1 MNNLKKKAA
10 LSILLMVSLGHL
22 LNDMFQ
28 AVIPAIYPMIKESLG
43 LSFMQIGAITLTNQI
58 TSSLLQPMV
67 GYFSD
72 KHPRPYGLVVGMC
85 FTLTGLMLL
94 SMAKSFPLVLLSVA
108 FVGVGSSVL
117 HPESSK
123 VARLASGG
131 VKGCANREQSQARM
145 SSAEAQPALAGIGK
159 GMAQSIFQI
168 GGNVGRAFGP
178 IAVAL
183 IVVPHGQGS
192 IRWFALL
199 AVVAIWVLAR
209 IGRWYKKQIE
219 LTEQREQSQACWS
232 SAESRRKST
241 EGQLYGR
248 SKSKSDIERL
258 RVGEQ
263 SSGMDESH
271 LSKHQIVVAL
281 LVLLVLMFS
290 KDFYTANIQSYL
302 TFYMIDKFG
311 LSVTASQYVLFAFLV
326 STAVGLLIGG
336 EVGDRYG
343 RKYVIWVSI
352 LGSSPF
358 ALLLPYCDLTW
369 TIILVILVGMV
380 MSSAMSAILVY
391 GTELLPGN
399 VGMISGAFFGLSF
412 GLGGIGSAIFGWLA
426 DITSIQY
433 VFQFTAFLP
442 LLGIVTYF
450 LPNIKE
456 KD

>member
-1 MNNLKKKAA
+1 MSIKHKAA

-28 AVIPAIYPMIKESLG
+28 AVIPSIYPMIKESLG
-43 LSFMQIGAITLTNQI
+43 LSFMQVGAITLTNQI

-85 FTLTGLMLL
+85 FTLTGLLLL
-94 SMAKSFPLVLLSVA
+94 SVAESFPLVLLSVA
-108 FVGVGSSVL
+108 FVGIGSSVL

-131 VKGCANREQSQARM
+131 A
-145 SSAEAQPALAGIGK
+145 K

-168 GGNVGRAFGP
+168 GGNVGRAIGP
-178 IAVAL
+178 VAVVL
-183 IVVPHGQGS
+183 IVIPHGQGS

-209 IGRWYKKQIE
+209 IGRWYKKQI
-219 LTEQREQSQACWS
+219 A
-232 SAESRRKST
+232 
-241 EGQLYGR
+241 LYGR
-248 SKSKSDIERL
+248 SKSRFDMEN
-258 RVGEQ
+258 
-263 SSGMDESH
+263 ESH
-271 LSKHQIVVAL
+271 LSRRQIIVAL

-290 KDFYTANIQSYL
+290 KDFYTANVQSYL

-336 EVGDRYG
+336 AVGDRFG

-380 MSSAMSAILVY
+380 MSSAMPAILVY

-426 DITSIQY
+426 DLTSIQY
-433 VFQFTAFLP
+433 VFQLTAFLP
-442 LLGIVTYF
+442 LLGIVTYL

-456 KD
+456 KS

>member
-1 MNNLKKKAA
+1 MRDLKQKAT

-28 AVIPAIYPMIKESLG
+28 AVIPAIYPMIKETLG

-85 FTLTGLMLL
+85 FTLMGLLLL
-94 SMAKSFPLVLLSVA
+94 SMAGSFPLVLLSVA

-131 VKGCANREQSQARM
+131 A
-145 SSAEAQPALAGIGK
+145 K

-183 IVVPHGQGS
+183 IVVPHGQGN
-192 IRWFALL
+192 IRWIALL
-199 AVVAIWVLAR
+199 AVLAIWVLAK
-209 IGRWYKKQIE
+209 IGSWYKRQIE
-219 LTEQREQSQACWS
+219 Q
-232 SAESRRKST
+232 
-241 EGQLYGR
+241 YGR
-248 SKSKSDIERL
+248 STSKFDIEN
-258 RVGEQ
+258 V
-263 SSGMDESH
+263 SH
-271 LSKHQIVVAL
+271 LSKHQIAVAL
-281 LVLLVLMFS
+281 LVLLLLMFS
-290 KDFYTANIQSYL
+290 KNFYTANIQSYL
-302 TFYMIDKFG
+302 TFYMMDKFDI
-311 LSVTASQYVLFAFLV
+311 SVTASQYVLFAFLV
-326 STAVGLLIGG
+326 STAIGLLIGG
-336 EVGDRYG
+336 GLGDRYG

-358 ALLLPYCDLTW
+358 ALLLPYCDLIW

-433 VFQFTAFLP
+433 VFQLTAFLP
-442 LLGIVTYF
+442 LLGIVTYL

>member
-1 MNNLKKKAA
+1 MINRKSAA
-10 LSILLMVSLGHL
+10 MSVLLMVSLGHL

-28 AVIPAIYPMIKESLG
+28 AVIPAIYPMVKETLG
-43 LSFMQIGAITLTNQI
+43 LSFTQIGAITLTNQI
-58 TSSLLQPMV
+58 TSSLLQPVV

-85 FTLTGLMLL
+85 FTMTGLLLL
-94 SMAKSFPLVLLSVA
+94 SMANSFPLMLLSVA

-131 VKGCANREQSQARM
+131 A
-145 SSAEAQPALAGIGK
+145 K

-168 GGNVGRAFGP
+168 GGNIGRAFGP
-178 IAVAL
+178 VAVAL
-183 IVVPHGQGS
+183 VVVPHGQGG

-199 AVVAIWVLAR
+199 AVIAAWVLSR
-209 IGRWYKKQIE
+209 IGRWYKKQIA
-219 LTEQREQSQACWS
+219 LH
-232 SAESRRKST
+232 
-241 EGQLYGR
+241 GR
-248 SKSKSDIERL
+248 SKSKFDMEN
-258 RVGEQ
+258 
-263 SSGMDESH
+263 ESH
-271 LSKHQIVVAL
+271 LSRRQITIAL
-281 LVLLVLMFS
+281 LVLLMLMFS
-290 KDFYTANIQSYL
+290 KDFYTANIQNYL

-311 LSVTASQYVLFAFLV
+311 LSITASQYVLFAFLV

-358 ALLLPYCDLTW
+358 ALLLPYCNLAW
-369 TIILVILVGMV
+369 TIVLVILVGMV

-426 DITSIQY
+426 DISGIQY
-433 VFQFTAFLP
+433 VFQLTAFLP
-442 LLGIVTYF
+442 LLGIATYF
-450 LPNIKE
+450 LPNIKD
-456 KD
+456 K

>member
-1 MNNLKKKAA
+1 MNNLRNKAA
-10 LSILLMVSLGHL
+10 LSVLLMVSLGHL

-58 TSSLLQPMV
+58 TSSFLQPMV

-72 KHPRPYGLVVGMC
+72 KYPRPYGLVVGMC
-85 FTLTGLMLL
+85 FTMTGLLLL
-94 SMAKSFPLVLLSVA
+94 SVAESFPLVLFSVA

-131 VKGCANREQSQARM
+131 AKGCASREQSQVHLD
-145 SSAEAQPALAGIGK
+145 SAEAQPALASIGK

-168 GGNVGRAFGP
+168 GGNVGRAIGP
-178 IAVAL
+178 VAVAL
-183 IVVPHGQGS
+183 IVIPHGQGS

-199 AVVAIWVLAR
+199 AVVAIWLLAK
-209 IGRWYKKQIE
+209 IGSWYKKQIT
-219 LTEQREQSQACWS
+219 LYG
-232 SAESRRKST
+232 RRKSK
-241 EGQLYGR
+241 Y
-248 SKSKSDIERL
+248 DIENVSR
-258 RVGEQ
+258 
-263 SSGMDESH
+263 
-271 LSKHQIVVAL
+271 LSKQQIIAAL
-281 LVLLVLMFS
+281 LVLLILMFS
-290 KDFYTANIQSYL
+290 KDFYTANLQSYL

-311 LSVTASQYVLFAFLV
+311 LSVTASQYVLFAYLV
-326 STAVGLLIGG
+326 STAIGLLIGG

-391 GTELLPGN
+391 ATELLPGN
-399 VGMISGAFFGLSF
+399 VGMISGAFFGLAF
-412 GLGGIGSAIFGWLA
+412 GLGGIGSALFGWLA
-426 DITSIQY
+426 DYSSIQY
-433 VFQFTAFLP
+433 VFQLTAFLP

-456 KD
+456 NSV

>member
-1 MNNLKKKAA
+1 MINRKSAA
-10 LSILLMVSLGHL
+10 MSVLLMVSLGHL

-28 AVIPAIYPMIKESLG
+28 AVIPAIYPMVKETLG
-43 LSFMQIGAITLTNQI
+43 LSFTQIGAITLTNQI
-58 TSSLLQPMV
+58 TSSLLQPVV

-85 FTLTGLMLL
+85 FTMTGLLLL
-94 SMAKSFPLVLLSVA
+94 SIANSFPLMLLSVA

-131 VKGCANREQSQARM
+131 A
-145 SSAEAQPALAGIGK
+145 K

-168 GGNVGRAFGP
+168 GGNIGRAFGP
-178 IAVAL
+178 VAVAL
-183 IVVPHGQGS
+183 VVVPQGQGG

-199 AVVAIWVLAR
+199 AVIAAWVLSR
-209 IGRWYKKQIE
+209 IGRWYKKQIA
-219 LTEQREQSQACWS
+219 LHS
-232 SAESRRKST
+232 
-241 EGQLYGR
+241 R
-248 SKSKSDIERL
+248 SKSKFDMEN
-258 RVGEQ
+258 
-263 SSGMDESH
+263 ESH
-271 LSKHQIVVAL
+271 LSRRQITIAL
-281 LVLLVLMFS
+281 MVLLMLMFS
-290 KDFYTANIQSYL
+290 KDFYTANIQNYL

-311 LSVTASQYVLFAFLV
+311 LSITASQYVLFAFLV

-358 ALLLPYCDLTW
+358 ALLLPYCNLAW
-369 TIILVILVGMV
+369 TIVLVILVGMV

-426 DITSIQY
+426 DMSGIQH
-433 VFQFTAFLP
+433 VFQLTAYLP
-442 LLGIVTYF
+442 LLGIATYF
-450 LPNIKE
+450 LPNIKD
-456 KD
+456 K

>member
-1 MNNLKKKAA
+1 MKMSNLRNKAA
-10 LSILLMVSLGHL
+10 LSVLLMVSLGHL

-85 FTLTGLMLL
+85 FTLTGLLLL
-94 SMAKSFPLVLLSVA
+94 SMADSFPLVLLSVA

-131 VKGCANREQSQARM
+131 AKGCASREQSQACLD
-145 SSAEAQPALAGIGK
+145 SAEAQPALASIGK

-168 GGNVGRAFGP
+168 GGNVGRAIGP
-178 IAVAL
+178 VAVAL
-183 IVVPHGQGS
+183 IVIPHGQGS

-199 AVVAIWVLAR
+199 AVIAIWVLAR

-219 LTEQREQSQACWS
+219 L
-232 SAESRRKST
+232 
-241 EGQLYGR
+241 YGR
-248 SKSKSDIERL
+248 SKSKFFAEQSGRAERDIEN
-258 RVGEQ
+258 V
-263 SSGMDESH
+263 SH
-271 LSKHQIVVAL
+271 LSRHQIIVAL

-326 STAVGLLIGG
+326 STAIGLLIGG

-358 ALLLPYCDLTW
+358 ALLLPYCNLTW

-426 DITSIQY
+426 DLSSIQY
-433 VFQFTAFLP
+433 VFQLTAFLP

-456 KD
+456 K

>member
-1 MNNLKKKAA
+1 MRDLKKRAT

-85 FTLTGLMLL
+85 FTLSGLLLL
-94 SMAKSFPLVLLSVA
+94 SFADSFPLVLLSVA

-131 VKGCANREQSQARM
+131 A
-145 SSAEAQPALAGIGK
+145 K

-199 AVVAIWVLAR
+199 AVVAIWVLAK
-209 IGRWYKKQIE
+209 ICGWYKKQIE
-219 LTEQREQSQACWS
+219 L
-232 SAESRRKST
+232 
-241 EGQLYGR
+241 YGK
-248 SKSKSDIERL
+248 SKSKFDIEN
-258 RVGEQ
+258 
-263 SSGMDESH
+263 ESH
-271 LSKHQIVVAL
+271 LSRHQIIVAL
-281 LVLLVLMFS
+281 MVLLVLMFS

-311 LSVTASQYVLFAFLV
+311 LSITASQYVLFAFLV
-326 STAVGLLIGG
+326 STAIGLLIGG

-358 ALLLPYCDLTW
+358 ALLLPYCNLSW
-369 TIILVILVGMV
+369 TIVLAILVGMV

-391 GTELLPGN
+391 ATELLPGN

-433 VFQFTAFLP
+433 VFQLTAFLP

-456 KD
+456 KN

>member
-1 MNNLKKKAA
+1 MNRKAA
-10 LSILLMVSLGHL
+10 LSVLLMVSLGHL

-43 LSFMQIGAITLTNQI
+43 LSFTQIGIITLTNQI

-72 KHPRPYGLVVGMC
+72 KHPRPYGLALGMC
-85 FTLTGLMLL
+85 FTLTGLLLL
-94 SMAKSFPLVLLSVA
+94 SFATSFVLILLSVA

-131 VKGCANREQSQARM
+131 A
-145 SSAEAQPALAGIGK
+145 K

-178 IAVAL
+178 VAVAL

-199 AVVAIWVLAR
+199 AVVAVWVLAR

-219 LTEQREQSQACWS
+219 RY
-232 SAESRRKST
+232 
-241 EGQLYGR
+241 GQ
-248 SKSKSDIERL
+248 SKSKFDIEN
-258 RVGEQ
+258 
-263 SSGMDESH
+263 ESH
-271 LSKHQIVVAL
+271 LTRRQVVVAL

-290 KDFYTANIQSYL
+290 KDFYTANIQNYL
-302 TFYMIDKFG
+302 TFYMIVKFG

-326 STAVGLLIGG
+326 STAIGLLIGG

-358 ALLLPYCDLTW
+358 ALLLPYCNLTW
-369 TIILVILVGMV
+369 TIVLAILVGMV

-391 GTELLPGN
+391 ATELLPGN

-412 GLGGIGSAIFGWLA
+412 GLGGIGSALFGWLA
-426 DITSIQY
+426 DLSSIQY
-433 VFQFTAFLP
+433 VFQLTAFLP

-456 KD
+456 

>member
-1 MNNLKKKAA
+1 MKQLERDSGATAVRGKMNNLRQKAA
-10 LSILLMVSLGHL
+10 LSVLLMVSLGHL

-58 TSSLLQPMV
+58 TSSLLQPLV

-85 FTLTGLMLL
+85 FTLTGLLLL
-94 SMAKSFPLVLLSVA
+94 SVAESFPLVLFSVA

-131 VKGCANREQSQARM
+131 A
-145 SSAEAQPALAGIGK
+145 K

-168 GGNVGRAFGP
+168 GGNVGRAIGP
-178 IAVAL
+178 VGVAL

-199 AVVAIWVLAR
+199 AVVAIWLLAK
-209 IGRWYKKQIE
+209 IGGWYKKQM
-219 LTEQREQSQACWS
+219 A
-232 SAESRRKST
+232 
-241 EGQLYGR
+241 LYGR
-248 SKSKSDIERL
+248 SKSKYDIEN
-258 RVGEQ
+258 V
-263 SSGMDESH
+263 SH
-271 LSKHQIVVAL
+271 LSRHQIIAAL

-290 KDFYTANIQSYL
+290 KDFYTANLQSYL

-311 LSVTASQYVLFAFLV
+311 LSVTASQYVLFAYLV
-326 STAVGLLIGG
+326 STAIGLLIGG

-358 ALLLPYCDLTW
+358 ALLLPYCNLTW
-369 TIILVILVGMV
+369 TIILVILVGMI

-391 GTELLPGN
+391 ATELLPGN
-399 VGMISGAFFGLSF
+399 VGMISGAFFGLAF
-412 GLGGIGSAIFGWLA
+412 GLGGIGSALFGWLA
-426 DITSIQY
+426 DYSSIQY
-433 VFQFTAFLP
+433 VFQLTAFLP

-456 KD
+456 NNL

>member
-1 MNNLKKKAA
+1 MSNLRNKAA
-10 LSILLMVSLGHL
+10 LSVLLMVSLGHL

-85 FTLTGLMLL
+85 FTLTGLLLL
-94 SMAKSFPLVLLSVA
+94 SMADSFPLVLLSVA

-131 VKGCANREQSQARM
+131 A
-145 SSAEAQPALAGIGK
+145 K

-168 GGNVGRAFGP
+168 GGNVGRAIGP
-178 IAVAL
+178 VAVAL
-183 IVVPHGQGS
+183 IVIPHGQGS

-199 AVVAIWVLAR
+199 AVIAIWVLAK
-209 IGRWYKKQIE
+209 IGRWYKKQID
-219 LTEQREQSQACWS
+219 
-232 SAESRRKST
+232 
-241 EGQLYGR
+241 LYGR
-248 SKSKSDIERL
+248 SKSKFDIEN
-258 RVGEQ
+258 V
-263 SSGMDESH
+263 SH
-271 LSKHQIVVAL
+271 LSRHQIIVAL

-326 STAVGLLIGG
+326 STAIGLLIGG

-358 ALLLPYCDLTW
+358 ALLLPYCNLTW

-426 DITSIQY
+426 DLSSIQY
-433 VFQFTAFLP
+433 VFQLTAFLP

-456 KD
+456 K

>member
-1 MNNLKKKAA
+1 MKTKAT
-10 LSILLMVSLGHL
+10 LSVLLMVSLGHL

-28 AVIPAIYPMIKESLG
+28 AVIPAIYPMIKETLG
-43 LSFMQIGAITLTNQI
+43 LSFLQIGAITLTNQI

-85 FTLTGLMLL
+85 FTLTGLLLL
-94 SMAKSFPLVLLSVA
+94 SIANSFVLVLLSVA

-131 VKGCANREQSQARM
+131 A
-145 SSAEAQPALAGIGK
+145 K

-178 IAVAL
+178 VAVAL
-183 IVVPHGQGS
+183 IVIPHGQGC

-209 IGRWYKKQIE
+209 IGSWYKKQIE
-219 LTEQREQSQACWS
+219 L
-232 SAESRRKST
+232 
-241 EGQLYGR
+241 YGR
-248 SKSKSDIERL
+248 SKSKFDIEN
-258 RVGEQ
+258 
-263 SSGMDESH
+263 ESH
-271 LSKHQIVVAL
+271 LTRRQIVMAL

-311 LSVTASQYVLFAFLV
+311 LTVTASQYVLFAFLV

-336 EVGDRYG
+336 AIGDKYG

-358 ALLLPYCDLTW
+358 ALLLPYCSLTW
-369 TIILVILVGMV
+369 TIILAILVGMV

-391 GTELLPGN
+391 ATELLPGN

-426 DITSIQY
+426 DIYSIQY
-433 VFQFTAFLP
+433 VFQLTAFLP

-450 LPNIKE
+450 LPNIRE
-456 KD
+456 KNK

>member
-1 MNNLKKKAA
+1 L
-10 LSILLMVSLGHL
+10 I
-22 LNDMFQ
+22 
-28 AVIPAIYPMIKESLG
+28 
-43 LSFMQIGAITLTNQI
+43 
-58 TSSLLQPMV
+58 
-67 GYFSD
+67 
-72 KHPRPYGLVVGMC
+72 
-85 FTLTGLMLL
+85 
-94 SMAKSFPLVLLSVA
+94 SVA

-131 VKGCANREQSQARM
+131 A
-145 SSAEAQPALAGIGK
+145 K

-183 IVVPHGQGS
+183 IVIPHGQGS
-192 IRWFALL
+192 IRWFALF
-199 AVVAIWVLAR
+199 AVVAIWVLAK
-209 IGRWYKKQIE
+209 ICSWYKKQ
-219 LTEQREQSQACWS
+219 LT
-232 SAESRRKST
+232 
-241 EGQLYGR
+241 LYGNGQ
-248 SKSKSDIERL
+248 SKFDVEN
-258 RVGEQ
+258 
-263 SSGMDESH
+263 ESH

-281 LVLLVLMFS
+281 LVLLILVFS
-290 KDFYTANIQSYL
+290 KNFYTANIQSYL

-336 EVGDRYG
+336 RLGDRFG

-380 MSSAMSAILVY
+380 MSSAMPAILVY

-399 VGMISGAFFGLSF
+399 VGMIAGAFFGLSF
-412 GLGGIGSAIFGWLA
+412 GLGGIGSAVFGWLA
-426 DITSIQY
+426 DLTSIQY
-433 VFQFTAFLP
+433 VFQLTAFLP
-442 LLGIVTYF
+442 LLGIVTYL

-456 KD
+456 KSVTD

>member
-1 MNNLKKKAA
+1 MNRKNATF
-10 LSILLMVSLGHL
+10 SVLLMVSLGHL

-28 AVIPAIYPMIKESLG
+28 SVIPSIYPMIKESLG
-43 LSFMQIGAITLTNQI
+43 LSFVQVGAITLTNQI
-58 TSSLLQPMV
+58 TSSLLQPLV
-67 GYFSD
+67 GYYSD

-85 FTLTGLMLL
+85 FTLTGLLLL
-94 SMAKSFPLVLLSVA
+94 SVANSFPAVLLSVA

-131 VKGCANREQSQARM
+131 A
-145 SSAEAQPALAGIGK
+145 K

-178 IAVAL
+178 VAVAL

-199 AVVAIWVLAR
+199 AVVAVWVLSR
-209 IGRWYKKQIE
+209 IGRWYQKQLAKQAAKVVPNAGRNE
-219 LTEQREQSQACWS
+219 VVLQENKNNLT
-232 SAESRRKST
+232 RR
-241 EGQLYGR
+241 
-248 SKSKSDIERL
+248 
-258 RVGEQ
+258 
-263 SSGMDESH
+263 
-271 LSKHQIVVAL
+271 QIVIAL
-281 LVLLVLMFS
+281 VVLFVLMFS

-311 LSVTASQYVLFAFLV
+311 LSVGASQYVLFAFLV
-326 STAVGLLIGG
+326 STAIGLLIGG

-343 RKYVIWVSI
+343 RKYVIWGSI

-358 ALLLPYCDLTW
+358 ALLLPYCNLAW
-369 TIILVILVGMV
+369 TIVLAVLVGMV

-391 GTELLPGN
+391 GTELLPGS

-412 GLGGIGSAIFGWLA
+412 GLGGIGSALFGWLA
-426 DITSIQY
+426 DLTNIQY
-433 VFQFTAFLP
+433 VFQLTAFLP
-442 LLGIVTYF
+442 LLGIVAYF
-450 LPNIKE
+450 LPNIRE
-456 KD
+456 EEL

>member
-1 MNNLKKKAA
+1 MISA
-10 LSILLMVSLGHL
+10 GHL

-28 AVIPAIYPMIKESLG
+28 AVIPSIYPMIKESLG

-58 TSSLLQPMV
+58 TSSLLQPLV
-67 GYFSD
+67 GYYSD

-85 FTLTGLMLL
+85 FTFTGLLLL
-94 SMAKSFPLVLLSVA
+94 SVANSFPAVLLSVA

-131 VKGCANREQSQARM
+131 A
-145 SSAEAQPALAGIGK
+145 K

-168 GGNVGRAFGP
+168 GGNIGRAFGP
-178 IAVAL
+178 VAVAL

-199 AVVAIWVLAR
+199 AVIAVWVLSR
-209 IGRWYKKQIE
+209 IGCWYKKQLVEQAAKMIPSGDKSG
-219 LTEQREQSQACWS
+219 LTALENKNNLT
-232 SAESRRKST
+232 RR
-241 EGQLYGR
+241 
-248 SKSKSDIERL
+248 
-258 RVGEQ
+258 
-263 SSGMDESH
+263 
-271 LSKHQIVVAL
+271 QIVVAL

-311 LSVTASQYVLFAFLV
+311 LSVGASQYVLFAFLV
-326 STAVGLLIGG
+326 STAIGLLIGG

-343 RKYVIWVSI
+343 RKYVIWGSI

-358 ALLLPYCDLTW
+358 ALLLPYCNLAW
-369 TIILVILVGMV
+369 TIVLAVLVGMV

-391 GTELLPGN
+391 GTELLPGS

-412 GLGGIGSAIFGWLA
+412 GLGGIGSALFGWIA
-426 DITSIQY
+426 DLTSIQY
-433 VFQFTAFLP
+433 VFQLTAFLP
-442 LLGIVTYF
+442 LLGIVAYF
-450 LPNIKE
+450 LPNVKE
-456 KD
+456 

>member
-1 MNNLKKKAA
+1 MRYLKIVGYLVFRPLILIFAPKFKDTDYARNKIGSKMNNLRNKAA
-10 LSILLMVSLGHL
+10 LSVLLMVSLGHL

-72 KHPRPYGLVVGMC
+72 KYPRPYGLVVGMC
-85 FTLTGLMLL
+85 FTLTGLLLL
-94 SMAKSFPLVLLSVA
+94 SVAESFPLVLFSVA

-131 VKGCANREQSQARM
+131 A
-145 SSAEAQPALAGIGK
+145 K

-168 GGNVGRAFGP
+168 GGNVGRAIGP
-178 IAVAL
+178 VAVAL
-183 IVVPHGQGS
+183 IVIPHGQGS

-199 AVVAIWVLAR
+199 AVVAIWLLAK
-209 IGRWYKKQIE
+209 IGSWYKKQ
-219 LTEQREQSQACWS
+219 LA
-232 SAESRRKST
+232 
-241 EGQLYGR
+241 LYGR
-248 SKSKSDIERL
+248 SKSKYDIENVSRL
-258 RVGEQ
+258 SR
-263 SSGMDESH
+263 
-271 LSKHQIVVAL
+271 HQIIAAL

-290 KDFYTANIQSYL
+290 KDFYTANLQSYL

-311 LSVTASQYVLFAFLV
+311 LSVTASQYVLFAYLV
-326 STAVGLLIGG
+326 STAIGLLIGG

-358 ALLLPYCDLTW
+358 ALLLPYCNLTW

-391 GTELLPGN
+391 ATELLPGN
-399 VGMISGAFFGLSF
+399 VGMISGAFFGLAF
-412 GLGGIGSAIFGWLA
+412 GLGGIGSALFGWLA
-426 DITSIQY
+426 DYSSIQY
-433 VFQFTAFLP
+433 VFQLTAFLP

-456 KD
+456 NNV

>member
-1 MNNLKKKAA
+1 MQRKAA
-10 LSILLMVSLGHL
+10 ISILLLVSLGHL

-28 AVIPAIYPMIKESLG
+28 AVIPAIYPMIKETLG
-43 LSFMQIGAITLTNQI
+43 LSFLQIGAITLTNQI

-72 KHPRPYGLVVGMC
+72 KHPRPYGLVIGMC
-85 FTLTGLMLL
+85 FTLTGLLLL
-94 SMAKSFPLVLLSVA
+94 SMASSFVLVLLSVA

-131 VKGCANREQSQARM
+131 A
-145 SSAEAQPALAGIGK
+145 K

-183 IVVPHGQGS
+183 IVIPHGQGS

-199 AVVAIWVLAR
+199 AIVAIWVLAR
-209 IGRWYKKQIE
+209 IGHWYKKQIE
-219 LTEQREQSQACWS
+219 L
-232 SAESRRKST
+232 
-241 EGQLYGR
+241 YGR
-248 SKSKSDIERL
+248 SKSKFDIENERRL
-258 RVGEQ
+258 PRR
-263 SSGMDESH
+263 
-271 LSKHQIVVAL
+271 QIVIAL

-311 LSVTASQYVLFAFLV
+311 LSVSASQYVLFAFLV

-336 EVGDRYG
+336 AIGDKYG

-358 ALLLPYCDLTW
+358 ALLLPYCNLTW
-369 TIILVILVGMV
+369 TIILAILVGMV

-391 GTELLPGN
+391 ATELLPGN

-426 DITSIQY
+426 DISSIQY
-433 VFQFTAFLP
+433 VFQLTAFLP

-450 LPNIKE
+450 LPNIRE
-456 KD
+456 KIEN

>member
-1 MNNLKKKAA
+1 MNNLRNKAA
-10 LSILLMVSLGHL
+10 ISVLLMVSLGHL

-72 KHPRPYGLVVGMC
+72 KYPRPYGLVVGMC
-85 FTLTGLMLL
+85 FTMTGLLLL
-94 SMAKSFPLVLLSVA
+94 SVAESFPLVLFSVA

-131 VKGCANREQSQARM
+131 A
-145 SSAEAQPALAGIGK
+145 K

-168 GGNVGRAFGP
+168 GGNVGRAIGP
-178 IAVAL
+178 VAVAL
-183 IVVPHGQGS
+183 IVIPHGQGS

-199 AVVAIWVLAR
+199 AVVAIWLLAK
-209 IGRWYKKQIE
+209 IGSWYKKQI
-219 LTEQREQSQACWS
+219 A
-232 SAESRRKST
+232 
-241 EGQLYGR
+241 LYGR
-248 SKSKSDIERL
+248 SKSKYDIEN
-258 RVGEQ
+258 V
-263 SSGMDESH
+263 SH
-271 LSKHQIVVAL
+271 LSRHQIITAL

-290 KDFYTANIQSYL
+290 KDFYTANLQSYL

-311 LSVTASQYVLFAFLV
+311 LSVAASQYVLFAYLV
-326 STAVGLLIGG
+326 STAIGLLIGG

-358 ALLLPYCDLTW
+358 ALLLPYCNLTW
-369 TIILVILVGMV
+369 TIILVIFVGMI

-391 GTELLPGN
+391 ATELLPGN
-399 VGMISGAFFGLSF
+399 VGMISGAFFGLAF

-426 DITSIQY
+426 DYSSIQY
-433 VFQFTAFLP
+433 VFQLTAFLP

-456 KD
+456 NNV

>member
-1 MNNLKKKAA
+1 MKELRNRAA
-10 LSILLMVSLGHL
+10 LSVLLMVSMGHL

-43 LSFMQIGAITLTNQI
+43 LSFMQIGAITLTNQL

-72 KHPRPYGLVVGMC
+72 KHPRPYGLVIGMC
-85 FTLTGLMLL
+85 FTLTGLLL
-94 SMAKSFPLVLLSVA
+94 LAWAVSFMAVLLSVA

-131 VKGCANREQSQARM
+131 A
-145 SSAEAQPALAGIGK
+145 K

-168 GGNVGRAFGP
+168 GGNVGRALGP
-178 IAVAL
+178 VAVAL

-192 IRWFALL
+192 ISWFGLL
-199 AVVAIWVLAR
+199 AVIAIWLLAR
-209 IGRWYKKQIE
+209 IGSWYKKQLE
-219 LTEQREQSQACWS
+219 LTAQQEKDQVRLRT
-232 SAESRRKST
+232 AESRRET
-241 EGQLYGR
+241 
-248 SKSKSDIERL
+248 
-258 RVGEQ
+258 
-263 SSGMDESH
+263 H
-271 LSKHQIVVAL
+271 LSRHQVTVAL
-281 LVLLVLMFS
+281 VVLLILMFS
-290 KDFYTANIQSYL
+290 KDFYTANIQNYI

-358 ALLLPYCDLTW
+358 ALLLPYCGLTW
-369 TIILVILVGMV
+369 TIVLAIMVGMV

-391 GTELLPGN
+391 ATELLPGN

-412 GLGGIGSAIFGWLA
+412 GLGGIGSALFGWIA
-426 DITSIQY
+426 DLSSIQY
-433 VFQFTAFLP
+433 VFQLTAFLP
-442 LLGIVTYF
+442 LLGIVAYF

-456 KD
+456 KSS

>member
-1 MNNLKKKAA
+1 MNRKNATF
-10 LSILLMVSLGHL
+10 SVLLMVSLGHL

-28 AVIPAIYPMIKESLG
+28 SVIPSIYPMIKESLG
-43 LSFMQIGAITLTNQI
+43 LSFVQVGAITLTNQI
-58 TSSLLQPMV
+58 TSSLLQPLV
-67 GYFSD
+67 GYYSD
-72 KHPRPYGLVVGMC
+72 KHPHPYGLVVGMC
-85 FTLTGLMLL
+85 FTLTGLLLL
-94 SMAKSFPLVLLSVA
+94 SVANSFPAVLLSVA

-131 VKGCANREQSQARM
+131 A
-145 SSAEAQPALAGIGK
+145 K

-178 IAVAL
+178 VAVAL

-199 AVVAIWVLAR
+199 AVVAVWVLSR
-209 IGRWYKKQIE
+209 IGRWYQKQLAKQAAKVVPSAGRNE
-219 LTEQREQSQACWS
+219 VTLQENKNNLT
-232 SAESRRKST
+232 RR
-241 EGQLYGR
+241 
-248 SKSKSDIERL
+248 
-258 RVGEQ
+258 
-263 SSGMDESH
+263 
-271 LSKHQIVVAL
+271 QIVIAL

-311 LSVTASQYVLFAFLV
+311 LSVGASQYVLFAFLV
-326 STAVGLLIGG
+326 STAIGLLIGG

-343 RKYVIWVSI
+343 RKYVIWGSI

-358 ALLLPYCDLTW
+358 ALLLPYCNLAW
-369 TIILVILVGMV
+369 TIVLAVLVGMV

-391 GTELLPGN
+391 GTELLPGS

-412 GLGGIGSAIFGWLA
+412 GLGGIGSAVFGWLA
-426 DITSIQY
+426 DLTNIQY
-433 VFQFTAFLP
+433 VFQLTAFLP
-442 LLGIVTYF
+442 LLGIVAYF
-450 LPNIKE
+450 LPNIRE
-456 KD
+456 EEL

>member
-1 MNNLKKKAA
+1 M
-10 LSILLMVSLGHL
+10 
-22 LNDMFQ
+22 NDMFQ

-72 KHPRPYGLVVGMC
+72 KYPRPYGLVVGMC
-85 FTLTGLMLL
+85 FTLTGLLLL
-94 SMAKSFPLVLLSVA
+94 SVAESFPLVLFSVA

-131 VKGCANREQSQARM
+131 AKGCVSREQSQARLD
-145 SSAEAQPALAGIGK
+145 SAEAQPALASIGK

-168 GGNVGRAFGP
+168 GGNVGRAIGP
-178 IAVAL
+178 VAVAL
-183 IVVPHGQGS
+183 IVIPHGQGS

-199 AVVAIWVLAR
+199 AVVAIWLLAK
-209 IGRWYKKQIE
+209 IGSWYKKQLE
-219 LTEQREQSQACWS
+219 R
-232 SAESRRKST
+232 
-241 EGQLYGR
+241 YGR
-248 SKSKSDIERL
+248 SKSKYDIENVSR
-258 RVGEQ
+258 
-263 SSGMDESH
+263 
-271 LSKHQIVVAL
+271 LSKHQIIAAL

-290 KDFYTANIQSYL
+290 KDFYTANLQSYL

-311 LSVTASQYVLFAFLV
+311 LSVTASQYVLFAYLV
-326 STAVGLLIGG
+326 STAIGLLIGG

-391 GTELLPGN
+391 ATELLPGN
-399 VGMISGAFFGLSF
+399 VGMISGAFFGLAF
-412 GLGGIGSAIFGWLA
+412 GLGGIGSALFGWLA
-426 DITSIQY
+426 DYSSIQY
-433 VFQFTAFLP
+433 VFQLTAFLP

-456 KD
+456 NK

>member
-1 MNNLKKKAA
+1 
-10 LSILLMVSLGHL
+10 MVSLGHL

-28 AVIPAIYPMIKESLG
+28 AVIPAIYPMVKETLG
-43 LSFMQIGAITLTNQI
+43 LSFTQIGAITLTNQI
-58 TSSLLQPMV
+58 TSSLLQPVV

-85 FTLTGLMLL
+85 FTMTGLLLL
-94 SMAKSFPLVLLSVA
+94 SMANSFPLMLLSVA

-131 VKGCANREQSQARM
+131 A
-145 SSAEAQPALAGIGK
+145 K

-168 GGNVGRAFGP
+168 GGNIGRAFGP
-178 IAVAL
+178 VAVAL
-183 IVVPHGQGS
+183 VVVPHGQGG

-199 AVVAIWVLAR
+199 AVIAAWVLSR
-209 IGRWYKKQIE
+209 IGRWYKKQIA
-219 LTEQREQSQACWS
+219 LH
-232 SAESRRKST
+232 
-241 EGQLYGR
+241 GR
-248 SKSKSDIERL
+248 SKSKFDMEN
-258 RVGEQ
+258 
-263 SSGMDESH
+263 ESH
-271 LSKHQIVVAL
+271 LSRRQITIAL
-281 LVLLVLMFS
+281 LVLLMLMFS
-290 KDFYTANIQSYL
+290 KDFYTANIQNYL

-311 LSVTASQYVLFAFLV
+311 LSITASQYVLFAFLV

-336 EVGDRYG
+336 EVGDKYG

-358 ALLLPYCDLTW
+358 ALLLPYCNLAW
-369 TIILVILVGMV
+369 TIVLVILVGMV

-426 DITSIQY
+426 DISGIQY
-433 VFQFTAFLP
+433 VFQLTAFLP
-442 LLGIVTYF
+442 LLGIATYF
-450 LPNIKE
+450 LPNIKD
-456 KD
+456 K

>member
-1 MNNLKKKAA
+1 MNRKNATF
-10 LSILLMVSLGHL
+10 SVLLMVSLGHL

-28 AVIPAIYPMIKESLG
+28 SVIPSIYPMIKESLG
-43 LSFMQIGAITLTNQI
+43 LSFVQVGAITLTNQI
-58 TSSLLQPMV
+58 TSSLLQPLV
-67 GYFSD
+67 GYYSD

-85 FTLTGLMLL
+85 FTLTGLLLL
-94 SMAKSFPLVLLSVA
+94 SVANSFPAVLLSVA

-131 VKGCANREQSQARM
+131 A
-145 SSAEAQPALAGIGK
+145 K

-178 IAVAL
+178 VAVAL

-199 AVVAIWVLAR
+199 AVVAVWVLSR
-209 IGRWYKKQIE
+209 IGRWYQKQLAKQAAKVVPNAGRNE
-219 LTEQREQSQACWS
+219 VVLQENKNNLT
-232 SAESRRKST
+232 RR
-241 EGQLYGR
+241 
-248 SKSKSDIERL
+248 
-258 RVGEQ
+258 
-263 SSGMDESH
+263 
-271 LSKHQIVVAL
+271 QIVIAL
-281 LVLLVLMFS
+281 VVLLVLMFS

-311 LSVTASQYVLFAFLV
+311 LSVGASQYVLFAFLV
-326 STAVGLLIGG
+326 STAIGLLIGG

-343 RKYVIWVSI
+343 RKYVIWGSI

-358 ALLLPYCDLTW
+358 ALLLPYCNLAW
-369 TIILVILVGMV
+369 TIVLAVLVGMV

-391 GTELLPGN
+391 GTELLPGS

-412 GLGGIGSAIFGWLA
+412 GLGGIGSALFGWLA
-426 DITSIQY
+426 DLTNIQY
-433 VFQFTAFLP
+433 VFQLTAFLP
-442 LLGIVTYF
+442 LLGIVAYF

-456 KD
+456 EEL

>member
-1 MNNLKKKAA
+1 MNRKNATF
-10 LSILLMVSLGHL
+10 SVLLMVSLGHL

-28 AVIPAIYPMIKESLG
+28 SVIPSIYPMIKESLG
-43 LSFMQIGAITLTNQI
+43 LSFVQVGAITLTNQI
-58 TSSLLQPMV
+58 TSSLLQPLV
-67 GYFSD
+67 GYYSD

-85 FTLTGLMLL
+85 FTLTGLLLL
-94 SMAKSFPLVLLSVA
+94 SVANSFPAVLLSVA

-131 VKGCANREQSQARM
+131 A
-145 SSAEAQPALAGIGK
+145 K

-178 IAVAL
+178 VAVAL

-199 AVVAIWVLAR
+199 AVVAVWVLSR
-209 IGRWYKKQIE
+209 IGRWYQKQLAKQAAKVVPNAGRNE
-219 LTEQREQSQACWS
+219 VVLQENKNNLT
-232 SAESRRKST
+232 RR
-241 EGQLYGR
+241 
-248 SKSKSDIERL
+248 
-258 RVGEQ
+258 
-263 SSGMDESH
+263 
-271 LSKHQIVVAL
+271 QIVIAL
-281 LVLLVLMFS
+281 VVLLVLMFS

-311 LSVTASQYVLFAFLV
+311 LSVGASQYVLFAFLV
-326 STAVGLLIGG
+326 STAIGLLIGG

-343 RKYVIWVSI
+343 RKYVIWGSI

-358 ALLLPYCDLTW
+358 ALLLPYCNLAW
-369 TIILVILVGMV
+369 TIVLAVLVGMV

-391 GTELLPGN
+391 GTELLPGS

-412 GLGGIGSAIFGWLA
+412 GLGGIGSALFGGLA
-426 DITSIQY
+426 DLTNIQY
-433 VFQFTAFLP
+433 VFQLTAFLP
-442 LLGIVTYF
+442 LLGIVAYF
-450 LPNIKE
+450 LPNIRE
-456 KD
+456 EEF

>member
-1 MNNLKKKAA
+1 
-10 LSILLMVSLGHL
+10 MVSLGHL

-85 FTLTGLMLL
+85 FTLTGLLLL
-94 SMAKSFPLVLLSVA
+94 SMADSLPLVLLSVA

-131 VKGCANREQSQARM
+131 AKGCASREQSQACLD
-145 SSAEAQPALAGIGK
+145 SAEAQPALASIGK

-168 GGNVGRAFGP
+168 GGNVGRAIGP
-178 IAVAL
+178 VAVAL
-183 IVVPHGQGS
+183 IVIPHGQGS

-209 IGRWYKKQIE
+209 IGRWYKKQID
-219 LTEQREQSQACWS
+219 
-232 SAESRRKST
+232 
-241 EGQLYGR
+241 LYGR
-248 SKSKSDIERL
+248 SKSKFDIEN
-258 RVGEQ
+258 V
-263 SSGMDESH
+263 SH
-271 LSKHQIVVAL
+271 LSRHQIIVAL

-358 ALLLPYCDLTW
+358 ALLLPYCNLTW

-426 DITSIQY
+426 DLSSIQY
-433 VFQFTAFLP
+433 VFQLTAFLP

-456 KD
+456 K

>member
-1 MNNLKKKAA
+1 MNRKNATFSVLF
-10 LSILLMVSLGHL
+10 MVSLGHL

-28 AVIPAIYPMIKESLG
+28 SVIPSIYPMIKESLG
-43 LSFMQIGAITLTNQI
+43 LSFVQVGAITLTNQI
-58 TSSLLQPMV
+58 TSSLLQPLV
-67 GYFSD
+67 GYYSD

-85 FTLTGLMLL
+85 FTLTGLLLL
-94 SMAKSFPLVLLSVA
+94 SVANSFPAVLLSVA

-131 VKGCANREQSQARM
+131 A
-145 SSAEAQPALAGIGK
+145 K

-178 IAVAL
+178 VAVAL

-199 AVVAIWVLAR
+199 AVVAVWVLSR
-209 IGRWYKKQIE
+209 IGRWYQKQLAKQAAKVVPSAGRNE
-219 LTEQREQSQACWS
+219 VMLQENKNNLT
-232 SAESRRKST
+232 RR
-241 EGQLYGR
+241 
-248 SKSKSDIERL
+248 
-258 RVGEQ
+258 
-263 SSGMDESH
+263 
-271 LSKHQIVVAL
+271 QIVIAL

-311 LSVTASQYVLFAFLV
+311 LSVGASQYVLFAFLV
-326 STAVGLLIGG
+326 STAIGLLIGG

-343 RKYVIWVSI
+343 RKYVIWGSI

-358 ALLLPYCDLTW
+358 ALLLPYCNLAW
-369 TIILVILVGMV
+369 TIVLAVLVGMV

-391 GTELLPGN
+391 GTELLPGS

-412 GLGGIGSAIFGWLA
+412 GLGGIGSALFGWLA
-426 DITSIQY
+426 DLTNIQY
-433 VFQFTAFLP
+433 VFQLTAFLP
-442 LLGIVTYF
+442 LLGIVAYF

-456 KD
+456 EEL

>member
-1 MNNLKKKAA
+1 MNRKNATF
-10 LSILLMVSLGHL
+10 SVLLMVSLGHL

-28 AVIPAIYPMIKESLG
+28 SVIPSIYPMIKESLG
-43 LSFMQIGAITLTNQI
+43 LSFVQVGAITLTNQI
-58 TSSLLQPMV
+58 TSSLLQPLV
-67 GYFSD
+67 GYYSD

-85 FTLTGLMLL
+85 FTLTGLLLL
-94 SMAKSFPLVLLSVA
+94 SVANSFPAVLLSVA

-131 VKGCANREQSQARM
+131 A
-145 SSAEAQPALAGIGK
+145 K

-178 IAVAL
+178 VAVAL

-199 AVVAIWVLAR
+199 AVVAVWVLSR
-209 IGRWYKKQIE
+209 IGRWYQKQLAKQAAKVVPNAGQNE
-219 LTEQREQSQACWS
+219 VMLQENKNNLT
-232 SAESRRKST
+232 RR
-241 EGQLYGR
+241 
-248 SKSKSDIERL
+248 
-258 RVGEQ
+258 
-263 SSGMDESH
+263 
-271 LSKHQIVVAL
+271 QIVIAL

-311 LSVTASQYVLFAFLV
+311 LSVGASQYVLFAFLV
-326 STAVGLLIGG
+326 STAIGLLIGG

-343 RKYVIWVSI
+343 RKYVIWGSI

-358 ALLLPYCDLTW
+358 ALLLPYCNLAW
-369 TIILVILVGMV
+369 TIVLAVLVGMV

-391 GTELLPGN
+391 GTELLPGS

-412 GLGGIGSAIFGWLA
+412 GLGGIGSALFGWLA
-426 DITSIQY
+426 DLTNIQY
-433 VFQFTAFLP
+433 VFQLTAFLP
-442 LLGIVTYF
+442 LLGIVAYF
-450 LPNIKE
+450 LPNIRE
-456 KD
+456 EEL

>member
-1 MNNLKKKAA
+1 MNRKNATF
-10 LSILLMVSLGHL
+10 SILLMVSLGHL

-28 AVIPAIYPMIKESLG
+28 SVIPSIYPMIKESLG
-43 LSFMQIGAITLTNQI
+43 LSFVQVGAITLTNQI
-58 TSSLLQPMV
+58 TSSLLQPLV
-67 GYFSD
+67 GYYSD

-85 FTLTGLMLL
+85 FTLTGLLLL
-94 SMAKSFPLVLLSVA
+94 SVANSFPAVLLSVA

-131 VKGCANREQSQARM
+131 A
-145 SSAEAQPALAGIGK
+145 K

-178 IAVAL
+178 VAVAL

-199 AVVAIWVLAR
+199 AVVAVWVLSR
-209 IGRWYKKQIE
+209 IGRWYQKQLAKQAAKVVPSAGRNE
-219 LTEQREQSQACWS
+219 VMLRENKNNLT
-232 SAESRRKST
+232 RR
-241 EGQLYGR
+241 
-248 SKSKSDIERL
+248 
-258 RVGEQ
+258 
-263 SSGMDESH
+263 
-271 LSKHQIVVAL
+271 QIVIVL
-281 LVLLVLMFS
+281 VVLLVLMFS

-311 LSVTASQYVLFAFLV
+311 LSVGASQYVLFAFLV
-326 STAVGLLIGG
+326 STAIGLLIGG

-343 RKYVIWVSI
+343 RKYVIWGSI

-358 ALLLPYCDLTW
+358 ALLLPYCNLAW
-369 TIILVILVGMV
+369 TIVLAVLVGMV

-391 GTELLPGN
+391 GTELLPGS

-412 GLGGIGSAIFGWLA
+412 GLGGIGSALFGWLA
-426 DITSIQY
+426 DLTNIQY
-433 VFQFTAFLP
+433 VFQLTAFLP
-442 LLGIVTYF
+442 LLGIVAYF

-456 KD
+456 EEL

>member
-1 MNNLKKKAA
+1 MSNLRNKAA
-10 LSILLMVSLGHL
+10 LSVLLMVSLGHL

-85 FTLTGLMLL
+85 FTLTGLLLL
-94 SMAKSFPLVLLSVA
+94 SMADSFPLVLLSVA

-131 VKGCANREQSQARM
+131 AKGCASREQSQACLD
-145 SSAEAQPALAGIGK
+145 SAEAQPALASIGK

-168 GGNVGRAFGP
+168 GGNVGRAIGP
-178 IAVAL
+178 VAVAL
-183 IVVPHGQGS
+183 IVIPHGQGS

-209 IGRWYKKQIE
+209 IGRWYKKQID
-219 LTEQREQSQACWS
+219 
-232 SAESRRKST
+232 
-241 EGQLYGR
+241 LYGR
-248 SKSKSDIERL
+248 SKSKFDIEN
-258 RVGEQ
+258 V
-263 SSGMDESH
+263 SH
-271 LSKHQIVVAL
+271 LSRHQIIVAL

-358 ALLLPYCDLTW
+358 ALLLPYCNLTW

-426 DITSIQY
+426 DLSSIQY
-433 VFQFTAFLP
+433 VFQLTAFLP

-456 KD
+456 K

>member
-1 MNNLKKKAA
+1 MSNLRNKAA
-10 LSILLMVSLGHL
+10 LSVLLMVSLGHL

-85 FTLTGLMLL
+85 FTLTGLLLL
-94 SMAKSFPLVLLSVA
+94 SMADSFPLVLLSVA

-117 HPESSK
+117 HSESSK

-131 VKGCANREQSQARM
+131 AKGCASREQSQACLD
-145 SSAEAQPALAGIGK
+145 SAEAQPALASIGK

-168 GGNVGRAFGP
+168 GGNVGRAIGP
-178 IAVAL
+178 VAVAL
-183 IVVPHGQGS
+183 IVIPHGQGS

-209 IGRWYKKQIE
+209 IGRWYKKQIMI
-219 LTEQREQSQACWS
+219 
-232 SAESRRKST
+232 
-241 EGQLYGR
+241 YGR
-248 SKSKSDIERL
+248 SKSKFDIEN
-258 RVGEQ
+258 V
-263 SSGMDESH
+263 SH
-271 LSKHQIVVAL
+271 LSRHQIIVAL

-358 ALLLPYCDLTW
+358 ALLLPYCNLTW

-426 DITSIQY
+426 DLSSIQY
-433 VFQFTAFLP
+433 VFLLTAFLP

-456 KD
+456 K

>member
-1 MNNLKKKAA
+1 MPTILARDSKHKAA

-43 LSFMQIGAITLTNQI
+43 LSFMQIGAITLTNQV
-58 TSSLLQPMV
+58 TSSLLQPFV

-85 FTLTGLMLL
+85 FTLTGLLLL
-94 SMAKSFPLVLLSVA
+94 SFARSFPLVLISVA

-131 VKGCANREQSQARM
+131 A
-145 SSAEAQPALAGIGK
+145 K

-192 IRWFALL
+192 IRWIALF
-199 AVVAIWVLAR
+199 AVVAIWVLAK
-209 IGRWYKKQIE
+209 ICRWYKKQLE
-219 LTEQREQSQACWS
+219 VYGHGTSKFDVEN
-232 SAESRRKST
+232 ESN
-241 EGQLYGR
+241 
-248 SKSKSDIERL
+248 
-258 RVGEQ
+258 
-263 SSGMDESH
+263 
-271 LSKHQIVVAL
+271 LSKHQIAVAL
-281 LVLLVLMFS
+281 LVLLILVFS
-290 KDFYTANIQSYL
+290 KNFYTANIQSYL

-326 STAVGLLIGG
+326 STAIGLLIGG
-336 EVGDRYG
+336 KLGDRYG

-380 MSSAMSAILVY
+380 MSSAMPAILVY

-399 VGMISGAFFGLSF
+399 VGMIAGAFFGLSF
-412 GLGGIGSAIFGWLA
+412 GLGGIGSAVFGWLA
-426 DITSIQY
+426 DLTSIQY
-433 VFQFTAFLP
+433 VFQLTAFLP
-442 LLGIVTYF
+442 LLGIVTYL

-456 KD
+456 K